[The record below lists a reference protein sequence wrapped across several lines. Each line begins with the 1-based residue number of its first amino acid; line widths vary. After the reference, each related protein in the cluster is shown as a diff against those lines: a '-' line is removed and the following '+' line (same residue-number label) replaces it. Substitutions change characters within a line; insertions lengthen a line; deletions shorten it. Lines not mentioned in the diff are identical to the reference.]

1 MSKKHYVVNCYTCQH
16 NGQETCN
23 GCRTLLVGEDE
34 PYENWQLRED
44 LEQKDQRIAE
54 LEDKWNKI
62 KVSIFDRCEFYNDLV
77 EDGSATECSKGKQYL
92 LNEIYDEM
100 QELENGEKR

>member
-1 MSKKHYVVNCYTCQH
+1 MSKERFKCYYCDGIENIIVEDTINNETYIEDNIVN
-16 NGQETCN
+16 
-23 GCRTLLVGEDE
+23 LL
-34 PYENWQLRED
+34 NQ
-44 LEQKDQRIAE
+44 QDQRIAE

-77 EDGSATECSKGKQYL
+77 EDGYANECSKAKQYL

-100 QELENGEKR
+100 QELEKGENNG